1 MIFVR
6 MAWRNVWRNFRRS
19 VLTIL
24 AIAFGLTVLIWLV
37 GLADGI
43 HEQMIRNAT
52 RTVIGHL
59 QIHKKG
65 YHEDPDIQRALAEPE
80 PIARMLETF
89 PHVESYAERVKGQ
102 GLLSSAENSAGVMI
116 MGIQPAHESRVTN
129 IAQKTVVGEYDL
141 PPGGM
146 KILIGSKLAKFLK
159 VGLGDKLVL
168 LGQAADGSLA
178 NDLFRV
184 SGIFTTGMPDLDR
197 GVCYVN
203 SEDCQK
209 FFVIGGKVFE
219 LAVIVDNTDNI
230 HAVAAG
236 LKQRL
241 DLSEVEVMTWDEV
254 APDLAEFIRIDDAS
268 VYILIIIVFFV
279 VAIGIL
285 NTMLMSIFE
294 RVREFGIMM
303 AVGTKPR
310 QIVWLVM
317 LESLWIAVV
326 SLVCGI
332 VAGAL
337 VTQYC
342 TTHGIDLTRFM
353 GEMSMVG
360 TTLDPILYA
369 KLTARNIIRSSV
381 IVLFVSLG
389 VAVYPAVKAARLQP
403 VEAIRYV

>member
-1 MIFVR
+1 
-6 MAWRNVWRNFRRS
+6 
-19 VLTIL
+19 
-24 AIAFGLTVLIWLV
+24 
-37 GLADGI
+37 
-43 HEQMIRNAT
+43 
-52 RTVIGHL
+52 
-59 QIHKKG
+59 
-65 YHEDPDIQRALAEPE
+65 
-80 PIARMLETF
+80 
-89 PHVESYAERVKGQ
+89 
-102 GLLSSAENSAGVMI
+102 
-116 MGIQPAHESRVTN
+116 
-129 IAQKTVVGEYDL
+129 
-141 PPGGM
+141 
-146 KILIGSKLAKFLK
+146 
-159 VGLGDKLVL
+159 
-168 LGQAADGSLA
+168 
-178 NDLFRV
+178 
-184 SGIFTTGMPDLDR
+184 
-197 GVCYVN
+197 
-203 SEDCQK
+203 
-209 FFVIGGKVFE
+209 
-219 LAVIVDNTDNI
+219 
-230 HAVAAG
+230 
-236 LKQRL
+236 
-241 DLSEVEVMTWDEV
+241 MTWDEV
-254 APDLAEFIRIDDAS
+254 APDLAEFIRLDDAS
-268 VYILIIIVFFV
+268 VYIIIIIVFFV
-279 VAIGIL
+279 VVIGIL